1 VMGTGSSLCG
11 RNYLFL
17 PKVFHIRFDDR
28 FIKTPP
34 LRFLVVKIYNTMR
47 IKRSDWRLGRADTLP
62 YRTLS
67 CPTLPHYQVCNWQ

>member
-1 VMGTGSSLCG
+1 MMRTGSSLCG

-47 IKRSDWRLGRADTLP
+47 IKSRERLAPWEGRYSPIPYLVLSYSTPLP
-62 YRTLS
+62 GL
-67 CPTLPHYQVCNWQ
+67 